1 LLGLTVP
8 TSLKMFLLAVAIID
22 DLLAIVVIAI
32 FYAEELST
40 LALLLGAI
48 GVAGLA
54 ALSLFDLRKPP
65 LYVVVGALTWICVLK
80 SGVHATLAGVAVG
93 FAMPL
98 TRNGGESLLEQ
109 VEYALKP
116 WVSYARE
123 SAHSANRNTEDRL
136 ESVADRVW
144 SKSIAQFG

>member
-1 LLGLTVP
+1 
-8 TSLKMFLLAVAIID
+8 MFLLAVAIID
-22 DLLAIVVIAI
+22 DLLAIVVI

-65 LYVVVGALTWICVLK
+65 LYVVVGALTWICVLE
-80 SGVHATLAGVAVG
+80 SGVHAPLAGVAVG

-98 TRNGGESLLEQ
+98 ARNGGESLLEQ
-109 VEYALKP
+109 HELKP
-116 WVSYARE
+116 WVGYARE
-123 SAHSANRNTEDRL
+123 SAHSANRNRKIGSKAWL
-136 ESVADRVW
+136 IGPGA
-144 SKSIAQFG
+144 KSIAEFA